1 MQRDRILPVLAI
13 IAGVAL
19 DQITKLQARDILVP
33 GELHS
38 YLGGCLWVEL
48 VRNHGAFLSLGAA
61 LSGTLREALL
71 VVGVGIFLAGALW
84 WLLFSTNSTTEGRW
98 TMAAVVAGGLGNL
111 VDRIW
116 FHGGVVDFL
125 NVGIGSLR
133 TGIFN
138 VADMYITFAVLFV
151 LLRSVKRKPAG

>member
-1 MQRDRILPVLAI
+1 MQRDRIWPVLAI
-13 IAGVAL
+13 VAGVVL
-19 DQITKLQARDILVP
+19 DQITKLQAREILVP

-38 YLGGCLWVEL
+38 YLGGYLWVEL
-48 VRNHGAFLSLGAA
+48 VRNHGAFLRLGAA

-71 VVGVGIFLAGALW
+71 VVGVGIFLVGALW

-111 VDRIW
+111 VDRVW

-151 LLRSVKRKPAG
+151 LVRSLRKKPAA

>member
-1 MQRDRILPVLAI
+1 MQRNRIWPLLAI
-13 IAGVAL
+13 VDGVVL
-19 DQITKLQARDILVP
+19 DQATKFEARNLLVP

-38 YLGGCLWVEL
+38 YLGGSLWVEL

-71 VVGVGIFLAGALW
+71 VVGVGIFLVGALW
-84 WLLFSTNSTTEGRW
+84 WLLFSTKSTSEGRW
-98 TMAAVVAGGLGNL
+98 TMAAVVAGGMGNL

-138 VADMYITFAVLFV
+138 VADMYITAAVVFV
-151 LLRSVKRKPAG
+151 LLRSMLRKGVG